1 MSQSFGNSHLATR
14 RAFLTGLASTALAG
28 ALVPRLS
35 AEGEIEPRHLE
46 SAESLMGLELTDAER
61 QLAMAGIREFREHYR
76 QLRQVELPNSVPPAL
91 VFDPRIGSHT
101 AEVSIGSRAT
111 PSSKVSQ
118 RPTADGAS
126 RPADDELA
134 YASLPRLAE
143 LLRRRTLSSV
153 ELTRFALERLE
164 RFGPVLHCVVS
175 SMAERALDEAERADT
190 TLRLGQGGPLTGI
203 PWGAKDLL
211 AARGAPTTWG
221 SRPFSDQMID
231 EDATVVD
238 RLARAGAV
246 LGAKLS
252 LGELAWG
259 DVWFGGTT
267 RNPWNLAQGSSGSS
281 AGSASATAAGLL
293 PFALG
298 SETWGSIVSPSTR
311 CGTTGLRP
319 SFGRVS
325 RYGAMALSWSMDKL
339 GPIARSVEDC
349 ALVFEAIHGPDPRDT
364 STIAAP
370 YAPWSS
376 IDPRRLRLGYIP
388 AAFEEEREDSE
399 WAEFDQRSLGTLRAL
414 GYDPRPVELPDLPI
428 NALSFILSAEA
439 AAAFDE
445 LTRENRDDE
454 LVRQVELAWPNL
466 FRQARFI
473 PAVEYIQA
481 NRVRTLAI
489 QQMERLFETVD
500 VYVCPSFGADNL
512 LLTNLTGHPC
522 VVLPNGYRSTD
533 GTPTSITFVG
543 RLFGDAEV
551 LAMAHAYQQATD
563 YHRRRP
569 PAIPTDVEPPPVV
582 PMG

>member
-1 MSQSFGNSHLATR
+1 MSQSFGNSHFATR

-91 VFDPRIGSHT
+91 VFDPRIGSQA

-126 RPADDELA
+126 RPTDDDLA

-164 RFGPVLHCVVS
+164 RFGPILHCVVS

-563 YHRRRP
+563 FHRRRP